1 MPIIS
6 AQYHRLEIFAKS
18 RIITTWFH
26 CVLVLSVIHMCLCL
40 SQLDGLPEPVFTVD
54 AFVPMVDA
62 EVRIEVEVEGSGTSG
77 MAWQLEKIKQTIIT
91 QNNTILLQ

>member
-6 AQYHRLEIFAKS
+6 AQYHRLEMFAKS
-18 RIITTWFH
+18 RIISTWFH
-26 CVLVLSVIHMCLCL
+26 CVLVLFVIHMGLCL
-40 SQLDGLPEPVFTVD
+40 SQVDGLPEPFFTVVY
-54 AFVPMVDA
+54 AFVPKVD
-62 EVRIEVEVEGSGTSG
+62 VEGLGTSG